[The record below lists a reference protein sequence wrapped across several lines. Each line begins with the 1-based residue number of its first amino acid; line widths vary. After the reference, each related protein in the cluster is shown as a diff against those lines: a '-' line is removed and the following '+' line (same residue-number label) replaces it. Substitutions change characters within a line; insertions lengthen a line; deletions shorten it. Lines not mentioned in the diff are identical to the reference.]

1 MAESIAQLRN
11 RRIKAIKLQYLRY
24 EDKIQDPKIGFR
36 IPILDPGFFKIFKSS
51 LARKFLD
58 PGSWILSWI
67 LDPKIG
73 SRILIWILNIFILKT
88 LQNNSI
94 KLKCSQ
100 MQLAHKSF
108 HPYTGRQHH

>member
-24 EDKIQDPKIGFR
+24 EDKIHDPKIGFR

-58 PGSWILSWI
+58 PGSWILM
-67 LDPKIG
+67 DPEK
-73 SRILIWILNIFILKT
+73 
-88 LQNNSI
+88 
-94 KLKCSQ
+94 
-100 MQLAHKSF
+100 KS
-108 HPYTGRQHH
+108 TKGCLEDWGGHHCTEHGYLR

>member
-51 LARKFLD
+51 LAR
-58 PGSWILSWI
+58 
-67 LDPKIG
+67 
-73 SRILIWILNIFILKT
+73 
-88 LQNNSI
+88 
-94 KLKCSQ
+94 
-100 MQLAHKSF
+100 
-108 HPYTGRQHH
+108 

>member
-36 IPILDPGFFKIFKSS
+36 IPILDAGFFRFFESS

-58 PGSWILSWI
+58 PGSWILDLGSWI
-67 LDPKIG
+67 LVDPEK
-73 SRILIWILNIFILKT
+73 
-88 LQNNSI
+88 
-94 KLKCSQ
+94 
-100 MQLAHKSF
+100 KS
-108 HPYTGRQHH
+108 TEGRFR

>member
-58 PGSWILSWI
+58 PGSWIL
-67 LDPKIG
+67 DPGG
-73 SRILIWILNIFILKT
+73 S
-88 LQNNSI
+88 
-94 KLKCSQ
+94 
-100 MQLAHKSF
+100 
-108 HPYTGRQHH
+108 